1 MKSRMKFLAALA
13 LLGAF
18 GSGTAPAQSNTVPAS
33 TVPTAVTVAA
43 KREPVV
49 TVLAPRER
57 STGMQTA
64 TQQHAPVT
72 IGKAVDLDGDGLAD
86 APSKSRHAPP
96 VPKARHDGD
105 CDDAAERSAT
115 TPRDAA
121 TGQASG
127 KREQP
132 KAETAKSGCAAG
144 NPLYG
149 QKTAQGQN
157 PLGKE

>member
-1 MKSRMKFLAALA
+1 MKSRMKPLAALA

-18 GSGTAPAQSNTVPAS
+18 GSGTAPAQSNTAPAN

-43 KREPVV
+43 KREPVI
-49 TVLAPRER
+49 TVLAPREPA
-57 STGMQTA
+57 TGE
-64 TQQHAPVT
+64 QQHVPVK

-86 APSKSRHAPP
+86 APTKSRHAPP
-96 VPKARHDGD
+96 VPKARHDDD

-132 KAETAKSGCAAG
+132 KADTAKSGCAAS

-157 PLGKE
+157 PVGKE